1 MSWPLPRVRS
11 SGLSTLG
18 QRKGEEETQ
27 PPGGSLHARL
37 PSGPRGV
44 DRYPPPP
51 PHLTSGGIT
60 STLGAQGN
68 YPESHGLGLPVTASP
83 HQPGSLG
90 RPLIPC

>member
-1 MSWPLPRVRS
+1 MSWPLPWVHS
-11 SGLSTLG
+11 SGLSTLR
-18 QRKGEEETQ
+18 QRKGEEETK
-27 PPGGSLHARL
+27 PPGGSSNARL
-37 PSGPRGV
+37 PSGPRGAQV
-44 DRYPPPP
+44 PPP

-90 RPLIPC
+90 RPLIPR

>member
-1 MSWPLPRVRS
+1 MGVLAPA
-11 SGLSTLG
+11 LG
-18 QRKGEEETQ
+18 TFFWTVHTKAKEGGRGNQATRWLFEC
-27 PPGGSLHARL
+27 PPSFRAPWSPGT
-37 PSGPRGV
+37 
-44 DRYPPPP
+44 PP

-90 RPLIPC
+90 RPLIPR